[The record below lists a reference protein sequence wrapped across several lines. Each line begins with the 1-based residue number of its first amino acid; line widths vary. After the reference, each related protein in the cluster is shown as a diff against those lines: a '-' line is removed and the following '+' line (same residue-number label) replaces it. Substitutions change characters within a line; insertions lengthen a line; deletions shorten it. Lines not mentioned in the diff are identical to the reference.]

1 MKLIVN
7 ADDFGQSHEIN
18 QAVIQAHREGILT
31 SASLMVAGAAFDE
44 AVRLAWQTPTL
55 SVGLHVAVVDAPA
68 VLPLSQ
74 IPRLLDDAGK
84 LPSNPVWAGLRYAL
98 DGRVREELGR
108 ELAAQFS
115 RFAAT
120 GLPLSHV
127 DGHLHLHVHP
137 TVFHLLLPLMLRYR
151 ARGFRLA
158 CAPPPAAWG
167 RDPREFAGKAASAA
181 ALALLSRRCQRLLRG
196 SGIAVAAQTYG
207 FLRSGHMDERYVLDL
222 LSRINGVSAEIYF
235 HPTTGHRTDLQGPN
249 PGDLQTLLSTSIRR
263 TVVRRRLKLC
273 GYPDL
278 FAPSDDRRA
287 VSA

>member
-7 ADDFGQSHEIN
+7 ADDFGRSHEIN

-31 SASLMVAGAAFDE
+31 SASLMTGGAAFEE
-44 AVRLAWQTPTL
+44 AVRLAWQNPTL

-74 IPRLLDDAGK
+74 IPRLLDDAGR

-98 DGRVREELGR
+98 DGSVREELSR
-108 ELAAQFS
+108 ELAAQFA

-137 TVFHLLLPLMLRYR
+137 TVFQLLLPLMIRYR

-158 CAPPPAAWG
+158 CAPPRAAWG
-167 RDPREFAGKAASAA
+167 RDPREFASKAFSAA
-181 ALALLSRRCQRLLRG
+181 ALAMLSRRCQRLLCG
-196 SGIAVAAQTYG
+196 TGIAVTAQTYG
-207 FLRSGHMDERYVLDL
+207 FLRSGHMDEHYVLNLIDH
-222 LSRINGVSAEIYF
+222 IDGMSAEIYF
-235 HPTTGHRTDLQGPN
+235 HPTTGARIDREGPN
-249 PGDLQTLLSTSIRR
+249 PGDLQTLLSVPIRR
-263 TVVRRRLKLC
+263 AVDRRRLKLC

-278 FAPSDDRRA
+278 FSSNGHRRA